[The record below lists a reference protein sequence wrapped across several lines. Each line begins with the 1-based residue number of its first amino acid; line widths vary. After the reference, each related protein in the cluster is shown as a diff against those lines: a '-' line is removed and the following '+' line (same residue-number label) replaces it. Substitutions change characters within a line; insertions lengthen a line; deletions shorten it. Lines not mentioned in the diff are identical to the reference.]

1 MTYKDYL
8 GDLIGG
14 GLMIRESQLIAALLL
29 TKPDQAAWDNAITNQ
44 NILQKRS
51 EASAKRNAATIK
63 KRLAT
68 VNDAFLEKLAYGNTE
83 LSTQLIFAATLI
95 NSTILADFMRS
106 VVLDARRL
114 FRSQLDASDWEHFWQ
129 QRCRLFP
136 ELATLTESST
146 YKIAQVAIKCVADA
160 GYINDTR
167 HKHLLNVYL
176 QPEVRQLLAQL
187 GREDIINAM
196 EA

>member
-106 VVLDARRL
+106 VYSAASLMPATGNTFGSSAVVY
-114 FRSQLDASDWEHFWQ
+114 FRSL
-129 QRCRLFP
+129 QR
-136 ELATLTESST
+136 
-146 YKIAQVAIKCVADA
+146 
-160 GYINDTR
+160 
-167 HKHLLNVYL
+167 
-176 QPEVRQLLAQL
+176 
-187 GREDIINAM
+187 
-196 EA
+196 

>member
-51 EASAKRNAATIK
+51 DASAKRNAATIK

-167 HKHLLNVYL
+167 QKHLQNVYL